1 MTSRDSPAYRT
12 SVIFL
17 LFGSGLCALLY
28 QTTWLRE
35 FRLVFGASTA
45 ANAAVLG
52 IFMAGLGS
60 GSLVLGARSEN
71 KDRPLRFYAKLE
83 LAIAITAALTPLAL
97 WVGRSLYVAIGGTA
111 TLGIGAG
118 TVVRLLLA
126 AVIIGPT
133 TFLMGGTLPAAARAV
148 VLAQDTSRRAVGSLY
163 GANTL
168 GAVAGALAGTFYLFE
183 RLGNKATLWLAA
195 ATNVVIA
202 LVAFQ
207 MSRSLAA
214 ENAGEHVSKEDLRDQ
229 PTHRYSLALLGAGL
243 VGFVFFLMEMVWYRM
258 LSPIIGSTTFC
269 FGLILAIALL
279 GIGAGG
285 LAYRSVVEKRVVS
298 WNFLAVTCAAEAF
311 FMALPYALG
320 DRLAAVAMLLWPMG
334 SLGFS
339 GHLLAWT
346 AICGFVVFPTAF
358 FAGLQFPVLIG
369 LLGEGKTQVGRQTGA
384 AYAWNTAG
392 ALLGSLAGGFG
403 FLPLF
408 TAPGVWKL
416 SVLLLCLVGALA
428 LFLNF
433 RDTRSARGALIPAL
447 VLLLSFALLGA
458 TGPTAF
464 WRHSQIG
471 VGRLKNFQS
480 SPNKIRELISE
491 MRRKLLWE
499 ADGVESSV
507 ALSKEEDGIAFI
519 VNGRADGNAKSDA
532 GMQVMF
538 GLIGAALHPHPGK
551 AMVVGLGTGSTAGWL
566 GAVPSI
572 QKVDVVELERAI
584 LKVAQECSPVNHDV
598 LANPKVR
605 VVIGDARER
614 LLTSTDKYDL
624 IASEPSNPYRA
635 GVAGLFTREFYQ
647 AAQNRLEPG
656 GFFLQWVQAY
666 EVDDAT
672 IATIYRTLGSV
683 FPYIETWQPQD
694 GDLVLVASREPIRY
708 DAERLRAALAVE
720 PFSTVLPAVWRGN
733 GLEDFVAHFI
743 ADATVAKAVAA
754 ASTMTPLNTDDRTVI
769 EFAFARSVDLLQ
781 GFQVANLRAAAQTA
795 RADRPKF
802 TGQQPDWARVEE
814 ARLSMNATE
823 KEIAQLEAFFTP
835 AQRHRADACA
845 SYNTGDLSNALRHWR
860 DQSEEP
866 TTLAEIGL
874 VADCYAAQGSDSAI
888 PYLAQLAQARPA
900 DADAINAHLFLG
912 QNRVE
917 EAGRTLRKFFEDA
930 GRNPWA
936 ARELINRAILMAAPV
951 AYADPSK
958 RIAEEFYQVLASPL
972 SVYANEENRLLQR
985 VNLGVYFDGS
995 GPGERTRSAIEAMEP
1010 NVPWQAGFLSV
1021 RKTCYERLH
1030 DARAAKAARDVAR
1043 FSALDND
1050 LLGAPSLA
1058 PKIEASK
1065 ASENGDPIAGPR

>member
-1 MTSRDSPAYRT
+1 
-12 SVIFL
+12 VIFL

-60 GSLVLGARSEN
+60 GSLVLGAKSEN
-71 KDRPLRFYAKLE
+71 KDRPLRFYAMLE
-83 LAIAITAALTPLAL
+83 LAIAVTAGLTPFLLWGARALYVAVGGTAAL
-97 WVGRSLYVAIGGTA
+97 
-111 TLGIGAG
+111 GIGLG

-126 AVIIGPT
+126 AVIIGPP

-148 VLAQDTSRRAVGSLY
+148 VLAQDTSRRAVGALY

-183 RLGNKATLWLAA
+183 RLGNKSTLWVAA

-202 LVAFQ
+202 LIALQ
-207 MSRSLAA
+207 LSRTSAG
-214 ENAGEHVSKEDLRDQ
+214 ENAGEALAKEALPDQ
-229 PTHRYSLALLGAGL
+229 PRDRYRLALLGAGL
-243 VGFVFFLMEMVWYRM
+243 VGFVFFLMETVWYRM

-285 LAYRSVVEKRVVS
+285 LAYRSVVEKRAVS

-428 LFLNF
+428 LFQNF
-433 RDTRSARGALIPAL
+433 RDTKSARGTLIPAL
-447 VLLLSFALLGA
+447 VILLSVAFLGA

-507 ALSKEEDGIAFI
+507 ALSKEEDGLAFI

-538 GLIGAALHPHPGK
+538 GLIGAALHPHPVK

-605 VVIGDARER
+605 VLIGDARER
-614 LLTSTDKYDL
+614 LLTSNDKYDL

-647 AAQNRLEPG
+647 AAQDRLEPG

-733 GLEDFVAHFI
+733 SLEDFVAHFI
-743 ADATVAKAVAA
+743 ADPSVAKAVAA
-754 ASTMTPLNTDDRTVI
+754 SSTAPLNTDDQTVI

-781 GFQVANLRAAAQTA
+781 GFQVANLRAAAQAA
-795 RADRPKF
+795 RSDRPKF
-802 TGQQPDWARVEE
+802 DGEQPDWARVEE

-835 AQRHRADACA
+835 AQRHRADAFA
-845 SYNTGDLSNALRHWR
+845 SYNTGDLSSALRHWR
-860 DQSEEP
+860 EQSEEP

-874 VADCYAAQGSDSAI
+874 VADCYAAQGNDSASA
-888 PYLAQLAQARPA
+888 YLAQLARSRPA
-900 DADAINAHLFLG
+900 DAEAINAHLLLR

-917 EAGRTLRKFFEDA
+917 EAGGRLRKFFDDA

-936 ARELINRAILMAAPV
+936 ARELITRAILMAAPV

-958 RIAEEFYQVLASPL
+958 SIAGELDQVLASPL
-972 SVYANEENRLLQR
+972 CVYANEENRLLQR
-985 VNLGVYFDGS
+985 VNLGVYLDSS
-995 GPGERTRSAIEAMEP
+995 GPGERTRAAIEAMEP

-1021 RKTCYERLH
+1021 RKTCYEALH
-1030 DARAAKAARDVAR
+1030 DARASKAARDLAE
-1043 FSALDND
+1043 FSRLDND

-1058 PKIEASK
+1058 PRIEASK
-1065 ASENGDPIAGPR
+1065 AAENADAGAGPR